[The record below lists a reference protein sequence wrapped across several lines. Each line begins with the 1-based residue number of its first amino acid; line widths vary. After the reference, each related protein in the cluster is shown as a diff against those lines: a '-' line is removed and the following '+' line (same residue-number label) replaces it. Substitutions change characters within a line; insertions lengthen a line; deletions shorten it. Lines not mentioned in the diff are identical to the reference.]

1 MKTRKHLIGRWLL
14 AVIFWPLAAA
24 TIADEGAAIYQQYCA
39 ACHGP
44 ERAGGVGPNLA
55 DKDWVKVKPEKN
67 ALVKFISDGSLAAGM
82 PAWKSVLDVEKI
94 NAVAS
99 YLLNPINARAKA
111 TEVTPAKVIEGNS
124 ADPYPELKA
133 LRLPVGFSISVYSDQ
148 VENARAMAVS
158 PSGIVFVA
166 SRTTGKVFA
175 VVDSN
180 QDFIA
185 DKVIT
190 VAEGLDSPIGV
201 TLLKG
206 ALYVSEI
213 SRVVRID
220 NIEQTYAN
228 KPAIQVVKDDFPK
241 DKWHGEK
248 IIKAGPDGKLY
259 IPIGA
264 PCNVCDKETEPYA
277 KIYRMDPDGSNFE
290 VYARGI
296 RNSVGFAWEPTT
308 KELWFT
314 DNGRDLLGDN
324 MPSCELNRATR
335 AGQHFGFPFCH
346 SGVLLDPEF
355 GANKSCADYV
365 APEAKLGPHVA
376 PLGLAFYEGT
386 QFPEQYRRQ
395 LFVAE
400 HGSWN
405 RTQKIG
411 YRVQLITLVNN
422 QVITDTP
429 FIEGFVQG
437 DKVLGRPVDVAF
449 LRDGSM
455 LVSDDFRGRLYRVTY
470 SAPPTPAK
478 PAGK

>member
-1 MKTRKHLIGRWLL
+1 MKTRKYLISEWLL
-14 AVIFWPLAAA
+14 TFMLLPIAAT
-24 TIADEGAAIYQQYCA
+24 TIADDGAAIYQQNCA
-39 ACHGP
+39 ACHGV
-44 ERAGGVGPNLA
+44 ERNGGVGPNLA
-55 DKDWVKVKPEKN
+55 DKDWAKVKPEKS
-67 ALVKFISDGSLAAGM
+67 ALIKFISEGSLTAGM
-82 PAWKSVLDVEKI
+82 PAWKGVLDAEKI
-94 NAVAS
+94 DAVAS
-99 YLLNPINARAKA
+99 YLLNPVSNA
-111 TEVTPAKVIEGNS
+111 PAKTIEVS
-124 ADPYPELKA
+124 STDRYPELKE

-158 PSGIVFVA
+158 PSGVVFVA

-180 QDFIA
+180 QDFVA

-190 VAEGLDSPIGV
+190 VVEGLDSPIGI

-228 KPAIQVVKDDFPK
+228 KPAITVVKDDFPK

-264 PCNVCDKETEPYA
+264 PCNVCDKENEPYA
-277 KIYRMDPDGSNFE
+277 KIYRMNPDGSNFE

-296 RNSVGFAWEPTT
+296 RNSVGFAWEPKS

-324 MPSCELNRATR
+324 MPSCELNRVTH

-386 QFPEQYRRQ
+386 QFPEQYRQQ

-422 QVITDTP
+422 QVISDTP

-470 SAPPTPAK
+470 SAPPAK
-478 PAGK
+478 PAAK